1 MRLGIEEGVSETAD
15 HWWWRPGWRPGR
27 RMVTLHVTVPF
38 EAELHDLARRTAPVL
53 ARLGAFDPVPVH
65 GLHLTMT
72 GVGFTDEL
80 DPGQAEQVWDEV
92 MAALPHLEP
101 APIVLDRLSLG
112 SGGAMLAGP
121 PMPWLQELCQAQRE
135 AVDRMRGSS
144 EDRGPFH
151 PHISLAYANGAM
163 PMGQVAEALAPIA
176 EQTPPLTL
184 HRPVLTMMRLG
195 RDTHEYAW
203 DVLAEQEL
211 GVGVQE
217 DSLKSPQS
225 KGRR

>member
-1 MRLGIEEGVSETAD
+1 MRLEIEDGVTETAD
-15 HWWWRPGWRPGR
+15 QWWWRPGWRPGR

-38 EAELHDLARRTAPVL
+38 EAELHDLARRSAPVL
-53 ARLGAFDPVPVH
+53 EGLGAFDPVPVH

-80 DPGQAEQVWDEV
+80 TAGQAEKVWEEV
-92 MAALPHLEP
+92 LGSLADLEP
-101 APIVLDRLSLG
+101 APIMLERSFLG
-112 SGGAMLAGP
+112 PGGVMLAGP
-121 PMPWLQELCQAQRE
+121 PIPWLQELCQAQRA

-144 EDRGPFH
+144 EDRDPFH
-151 PHISLAYANGAM
+151 PHISLAYANAPM
-163 PMGQVAEALAPIA
+163 PMGQVAAALAPIA
-176 EQTPPLTL
+176 EQTPPIIL

-211 GVGVQE
+211 
-217 DSLKSPQS
+217 LPT
-225 KGRR
+225 

>member
-1 MRLGIEEGVSETAD
+1 MRLEIEDGVTETAD

-38 EAELHDLARRTAPVL
+38 EAELHDLARRSAPVL
-53 ARLGAFDPVPVH
+53 EGLGAFDPVPVH

-80 DPGQAEQVWDEV
+80 TAGQAEKVWEEV
-92 MAALPHLEP
+92 LGSLADLEP
-101 APIVLDRLSLG
+101 APIVLDRFFLG
-112 SGGAMLAGP
+112 SGGVMLSGP
-121 PMPWLQELCQAQRE
+121 PMPWLQEFCQAQRA

-144 EDRGPFH
+144 EDRGSFH
-151 PHISLAYANGAM
+151 PHISLAYANAAM
-163 PMGQVAEALAPIA
+163 PMEQVAAALAPIA
-176 EQTPPLTL
+176 EQTAPLTL
-184 HRPVLTMMRLG
+184 RRPVLTMMRLG

-211 GVGVQE
+211 
-217 DSLKSPQS
+217 LPT
-225 KGRR
+225 